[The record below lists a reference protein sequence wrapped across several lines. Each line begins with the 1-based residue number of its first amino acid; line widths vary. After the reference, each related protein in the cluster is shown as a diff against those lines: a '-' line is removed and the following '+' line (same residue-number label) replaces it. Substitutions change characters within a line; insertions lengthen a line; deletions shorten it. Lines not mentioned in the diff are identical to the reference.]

1 MTKGER
7 MVELARRRRAA
18 RWPGYAQVG
27 DYCGGAY
34 ESDDVS
40 PFSRSAGNLDADVFL
55 LLQDWSSS
63 EFLSKPIDDEVRAL
77 GHKPGLRTNI
87 NLKKLLLEHFSLEL
101 RDCFGTNLFPFI
113 KQGSLKVDIPTADMT
128 RAAVEYALPQIEIV
142 RPRLVVCLGL
152 STFGALQ
159 RATGRKPSASMD
171 AAIAAP
177 FDHGVS
183 RVWCQAHP
191 GQQGQNMRNRGN
203 KNRTD
208 DDWRRMTAA
217 VALTRGATLTP

>member
-7 MVELARRRRAA
+7 MVELAHRRRAA
-18 RWPGYAQVG
+18 RWPEYAQVG

-40 PFSRSAGNLDADVFL
+40 PFSRSAGNLDADVYL

-87 NLKKLLLEHFSLEL
+87 TLKKLLLEHFSLEL
-101 RDCFGTNLFPFI
+101 RHCFGTNLFPFI
-113 KQGSLKVDIPTADMT
+113 KQGSLNVDIPTADMT

-142 RPRLVVCLGL
+142 RPRLVICLGL
-152 STFGALQ
+152 NTFGALQ
-159 RATGRKPSASMD
+159 RATRRKPSTRMD
-171 AAIAAP
+171 AAIASP

-203 KNRTD
+203 KKRTD